1 MAVARYR
8 MERSAVTVY
17 DLKSVDPDAA
27 NTSHALVLELVGGA
41 RRVLD
46 VGCSTGY
53 LGRVL
58 AERGCVVDGVEID
71 PEAARLAREHLHAVI
86 EIDLDDED
94 LAQSFPGCQYDCIVL
109 ADVLEHLVNPRA
121 VLESAVSL
129 LAPDGAVVIS
139 VPNVTHGSVRLA
151 LLQGRWDYRD
161 TGLLDRTHIRFFTR
175 ESILDLVRE
184 SGLAVIELRSTVVDP
199 LSSEVELNSGSLP
212 KALVGWVRAQTDS
225 FNYQFV
231 IRAKLG
237 LQEGKIPAVDPAAH
251 LPEMDETYDA
261 EATFRDLDGF
271 RNELTE
277 LRRHI
282 LTLRDHAIGAEV
294 SMGTARAQVE
304 AAKADLQGVLAE
316 LAAVKRS
323 RTWRAGKMVLSPVG
337 VLRRILHSQ

>member
-1 MAVARYR
+1 
-8 MERSAVTVY
+8 MERRAVTLY

-27 NTSHALVLELVGGA
+27 NTSHGLVLELVGGA

-71 PEAARLAREHLHAVI
+71 PEAAQLAREHLHAVI
-86 EIDLDDED
+86 EIDLDNED
-94 LAQSFPGCQYDCIVL
+94 LAQSFPGSQYDCIVM
-109 ADVLEHLVNPRA
+109 ADVLEHLANPAA
-121 VLESAVSL
+121 VLESAISL
-129 LAPDGAVVIS
+129 LAPQGEVVIS
-139 VPNVTHGSVRLA
+139 VPNVAHGSVRLA

-161 TGLLDRTHIRFFTR
+161 TGLLDRTHRRFFTR

-184 SGLAVIELRSTVVDP
+184 AGLAVAELRSTAVDP
-199 LSSEVELNSGSLP
+199 LSSEVEVDRGSLP
-212 KALVGWVRAQTDS
+212 PVLVGWVRAQEDS

-231 IRAKLG
+231 IRARPG
-237 LQEGKIPAVDPAAH
+237 VQEGEIPPVDPAAH
-251 LPEMDETYDA
+251 LPEMDEVQDA
-261 EATFRDLDGF
+261 DGTLRDLEEF
-271 RNELTE
+271 RKELTE

-294 SMGTARAQVE
+294 TVGTARAEVE
-304 AAKADLQGVLAE
+304 AARADLQGVLAE

-323 RTWRAGKMVLSPVG
+323 RTWRTGKLVLSPVG
-337 VLRRILHSQ
+337 VVRRTLHSR